1 MSLRPR
7 KRVIQTRSPILI
19 VCEGDFEL
27 SYFNALKSLKFAR
40 ERLSVSVELTHGGKH
55 VKVLETVEKLSKNRS
70 FDEIWCV
77 FDAEGDAERTLLTAT
92 LKRCRQ
98 KKFHVA
104 LSNPCFDAWVLAHL
118 GAWPTDRITTEK
130 CKQMLRKQCNCEPDV
145 CNNAWVQEKICGGTE
160 FKKLPSALESAR
172 HFSPDEWE
180 KILEN
185 NPSTSVGSLGG
196 KLTGGKA

>member
-19 VCEGDFEL
+19 VCEGDFKL

-77 FDAEGDAERTLLTAT
+77 FDAGETPNA
-92 LKRCRQ
+92 
-98 KKFHVA
+98 
-104 LSNPCFDAWVLAHL
+104 PC
-118 GAWPTDRITTEK
+118 
-130 CKQMLRKQCNCEPDV
+130 
-145 CNNAWVQEKICGGTE
+145 
-160 FKKLPSALESAR
+160 
-172 HFSPDEWE
+172 
-180 KILEN
+180 
-185 NPSTSVGSLGG
+185 
-196 KLTGGKA
+196 